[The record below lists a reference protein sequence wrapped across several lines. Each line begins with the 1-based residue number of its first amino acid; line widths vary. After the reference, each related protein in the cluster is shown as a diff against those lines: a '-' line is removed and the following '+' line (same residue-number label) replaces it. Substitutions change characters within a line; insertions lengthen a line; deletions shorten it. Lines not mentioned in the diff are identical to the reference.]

1 MEKVAKELFDNF
13 SRKDLAILLG
23 WVSPSTYKGGHL
35 PGYASGLSKRKLAKA
50 LVLKWKVTG
59 SQTIEITTVKTKK
72 G

>member
-1 MEKVAKELFDNF
+1 MEKVEKELFDNF

-23 WVSPSTYKGGHL
+23 WASSSTYKGGHL
-35 PGYASGLSKRKLAKA
+35 PDYASGLSKRKLAKA